1 MLGHQ
6 IKNNLTDHEAKPT
19 QNVKITDAK
28 GNAGSKKNSC
38 DC

>member
-6 IKNNLTDHEAKPT
+6 IKNNLTDDPKPNS
-19 QNVKITDAK
+19 NVKITDQKGAAGAK
-28 GNAGSKKNSC
+28 KGSC